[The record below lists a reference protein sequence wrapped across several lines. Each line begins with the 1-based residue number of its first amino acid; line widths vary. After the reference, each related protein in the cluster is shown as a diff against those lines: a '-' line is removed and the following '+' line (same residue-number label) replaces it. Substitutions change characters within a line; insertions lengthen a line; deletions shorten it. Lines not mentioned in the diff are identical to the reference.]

1 MVPFVSLVFGV
12 LCHAMGIKDKVPVTL
27 LTSLPMDVRLPFLE
41 LPASNIP
48 VMLVDHKSFKS
59 VFSHQQ
65 RKNKQ
70 QM

>member
-1 MVPFVSLVFGV
+1 
-12 LCHAMGIKDKVPVTL
+12 MGIKDKVPVTL